1 MKTITA
7 LAALA
12 AAALLTAPAAH
23 ALDRGVGARATVVGQ
38 GVEAFLFPTDV
49 DAAFILERVQLSL
62 PMVEALVP
70 VGDGEILAGASWYT
84 LGQGRDFGDGSAEFD
99 LYMLAVMVGYA
110 HALVADEQSAVRL
123 GGRIGTGF
131 AGSTASTEFSDGQT
145 RETEDDFEG
154 TVITVGAFL
163 AGEYMFGRHF
173 GLQAELGLDIFHATL
188 DEDGDR
194 TFGWVGTYTALSGV
208 LRF

>member
-1 MKTITA
+1 MKTIAT
-7 LAALA
+7 LA
-12 AAALLTAPAAH
+12 AATVLAAPAAH
-23 ALDRGVGARATVVGQ
+23 ALDRGIGARATVVGQ

-70 VGDGEILAGASWYT
+70 VGDGEILAGFSWHT
-84 LGQGRDFGDGSAEFD
+84 VGQGREFGDGSASFD
-99 LYMLAVMVGYA
+99 IYMLALMVGYA
-110 HALVADEQSAVRL
+110 HALVADEDSAVRL

-131 AGSTASTEFSDGQT
+131 AGSTASSEFSGGDT

-154 TVITVGAFL
+154 TVISVGAFL

-173 GLQAELGLDIFHATL
+173 GLQAELGLDVFHATL
-188 DEDGDR
+188 DEDGER